1 MSKMYKKEEIWKNM
15 SNRVFTVIHTKI
27 PEKGGKN
34 VKNEKLSTLSTPKH
48 MFLGDYSGKRQ
59 TDVLGKNYKKNIL
72 SKKNEN
78 IIDI

>member
-1 MSKMYKKEEIWKNM
+1 MSKMYKKEEIWKNV

-48 MFLGDYSGKRQ
+48 MFLGDYSGKKTNRCFGQ
-59 TDVLGKNYKKNIL
+59 KL
-72 SKKNEN
+72 
-78 IIDI
+78 